1 MKIFLFTLLTSLVLV
16 LGCSDDQTSLPD
28 KETSLVNDMKKT
40 YRDSLFEK
48 CIIHFEGFSEKF
60 ADGCSCYADYLVDNL
75 SLANLNKMDNPEEVN
90 KTVTDSWSGG
100 TDWFELTY
108 FYALS
113 NYEVGYIF
121 IKADKKCEPEFK
133 SQSTIEYWMENKNK

>member
-48 CIIHFEGFSEKF
+48 CVIHFEGSSEKF
-60 ADGCSCYADYLVDNL
+60 ADGCSCYADYLVDNF
-75 SLANLNKMDNPEEVN
+75 SLANLNKMDNPEEVE
-90 KTVTDSWSGG
+90 KTVPNNWTVG
-100 TDWFELTY
+100 TDWFKLTY
-108 FYALS
+108 FYAPS

-121 IKADKKCEPEFK
+121 SKAGTKCGPEF
-133 SQSTIEYWMENKNK
+133 Q